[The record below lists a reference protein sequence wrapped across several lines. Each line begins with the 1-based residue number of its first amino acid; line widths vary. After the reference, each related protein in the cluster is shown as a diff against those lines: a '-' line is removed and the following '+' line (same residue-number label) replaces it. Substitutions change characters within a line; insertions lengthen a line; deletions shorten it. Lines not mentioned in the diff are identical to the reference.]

1 MGQQGQHLFPDVPHP
16 AAHAALQLGGG
27 GFGPQNAGGMD
38 ELPHGLGL
46 GEIHPPGEEGPLGE
60 LPRRGGDGPQ
70 GIAVLQQSR
79 GHRLGPVG
87 EKLHQILPG
96 VAVPGAVAAGETEI
110 QQRAVPGQ
118 QPAID
123 QLPRLPGAQRP
134 PSAGEKEPVGDGQG
148 FRPRQPEDGDAAGHT
163 AAAAGG
169 DGIGHGAAPP
179 FL

>member
-1 MGQQGQHLFPDVPHP
+1 MGQQGQDRFPDVPHP

-27 GFGPQNAGGMD
+27 GFGSQDAGGMD

-46 GEIHPPGEEGPLGE
+46 GEIHPPGEKGPLGE
-60 LPRRGGDGPQ
+60 LPRGRGNGPQ
-70 GIAVLQQSR
+70 GIAVLQQPR
-79 GHRLGPVG
+79 RHGLGPVG

-96 VAVPGAVAAGETEI
+96 IAVLGAVAAGETEV
-110 QQRAVPGQ
+110 QQGSVPGQ
-118 QPAID
+118 QAAIA
-123 QLPRLPGAQRP
+123 QLPRRSFAQRP
-134 PSAGEKEPVGDGQG
+134 PGAGEKEPVGDGQG